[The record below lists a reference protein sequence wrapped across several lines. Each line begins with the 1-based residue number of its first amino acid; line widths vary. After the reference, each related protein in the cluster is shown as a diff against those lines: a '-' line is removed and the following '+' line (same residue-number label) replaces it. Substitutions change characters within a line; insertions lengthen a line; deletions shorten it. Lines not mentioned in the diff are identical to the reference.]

1 MTWAAHTRSASQR
14 GYDGTH
20 RRLRAT
26 LLPTAYGT
34 ACPICWQTMLDS
46 QTLSLDH
53 VVPKAAGGRT
63 EMGNVRITH
72 NVCNV
77 RRGAAYGSARRW
89 GKPRRLSRRSREW

>member
-1 MTWAAHTRSASQR
+1 
-14 GYDGTH
+14 
-20 RRLRAT
+20 
-26 LLPTAYGT
+26 
-34 ACPICWQTMLDS
+34 
-46 QTLSLDH
+46 
-53 VVPKAAGGRT
+53 VPKAAGGRT